1 MIREVAIHT
10 RATTEETAM
19 KMHVNQMEPSAYV
32 KITVQ
37 TVLTENIV
45 NFVSNSKNN
54 WNKFQNICFP
64 LVWP

>member
-19 KMHVNQMEPSAYV
+19 KMHVNQTEPSAYV

-54 WNKFQNICFP
+54 WNKFQNIYP
-64 LVWP
+64 LVWS

>member
-54 WNKFQNICFP
+54 WNKFQNIYVF
-64 LVWP
+64 L

>member
-10 RATTEETAM
+10 RATTEEIAM
-19 KMHVNQMEPSAYV
+19 KMHVNQMEPNAYV

-45 NFVSNSKNN
+45 NFVSNFENN
-54 WNKFQNICFP
+54 R
-64 LVWP
+64 